1 MMTFDWMIGKPQQE
15 LESLETGNGR
25 VYVDTANLYSFGK
38 HYGKER
44 VLVLF
49 AVEILAVAGASFA
62 QITSVGEM

>member
-49 AVEILAVAGASFA
+49 AVKFGQLQEPASRK
-62 QITSVGEM
+62 SPLWER